1 MSVVVMFVVV
11 LLSMPP
17 CLHAACPRCHRANFV
32 TFRQERSRPVGGT
45 LLLEFGPRPTI
56 ESEPM
61 AMLEVGRQRKRRR
74 TALLVRTSCARWS
87 RCPEPPDEAAASRS
101 DLGRRAYV
109 RAHAIS
115 KGPEAVVRDHL
126 DSIISA
132 VFLCNVAILANT
144 RLRSPLRA
152 SRSPH
157 KATTPGV
164 VAAVS
169 PLARS
174 RKYLARRRNVGRA
187 AVACVPPVHLW
198 SSGG

>member
-1 MSVVVMFVVV
+1 MRSPVGAYKLRRVVAV
-11 LLSMPP
+11 
-17 CLHAACPRCHRANFV
+17 PR
-32 TFRQERSRPVGGT
+32 TSGRSR
-45 LLLEFGPRPTI
+45 
-56 ESEPM
+56 
-61 AMLEVGRQRKRRR
+61 RQ
-74 TALLVRTSCARWS
+74 
-87 RCPEPPDEAAASRS
+87 S

-164 VAAVS
+164 VAAVKCES
-169 PLARS
+169 RLHTKCITLRGCRPAVPGHPVTEQQARE
-174 RKYLARRRNVGRA
+174 L
-187 AVACVPPVHLW
+187 
-198 SSGG
+198 